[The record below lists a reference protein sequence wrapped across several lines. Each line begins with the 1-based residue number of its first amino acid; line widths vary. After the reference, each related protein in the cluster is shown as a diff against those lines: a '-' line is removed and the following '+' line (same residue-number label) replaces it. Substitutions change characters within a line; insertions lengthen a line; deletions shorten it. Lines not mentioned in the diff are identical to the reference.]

1 MNTSEFN
8 EAQKHLYHV
17 AMNMKMQEKI
27 SPEGIGHFE
36 AAIEALSDNEI
47 PYEESELAIDYLE
60 GMKDKYVEGV
70 GYEAHPLPEYY
81 AIETAINALYSKNK
95 AVTMNCRDLTPY
107 FEKQEQINERNAAI
121 CDALAVYFGDAK
133 DTILN
138 DPVEL
143 QKWLGRVAWHTRK
156 VDELARK
163 LEKVEKILS
172 DWQEDL
178 ERDLE
183 AFDSMRE
190 LCDIVLD
197 SDQEKDAVDE
207 DIER

>member
-1 MNTSEFN
+1 MRLEEMNTSEFN

-17 AMNMKMQEKI
+17 AMNMKMQGKI
-27 SPEGIGHFE
+27 APDGIGHFE

-60 GMKDKYVEGV
+60 KMKNDYVEGF

-81 AIETAINALYSKNK
+81 AIETAVKAL
-95 AVTMNCRDLTPY
+95 
-107 FEKQEQINERNAAI
+107 EKVNW
-121 CDALAVYFGDAK
+121 YAK
-133 DTILN
+133 
-138 DPVEL
+138 
-143 QKWLGRVAWHTRK
+143 K

-163 LEKVEKILS
+163 LEKVEKVVS
-172 DWQEDL
+172 EWQEDP
-178 ERDLE
+178 ERDIE

-197 SDQEKDAVDE
+197 NSQEEHIIDE
-207 DIER
+207 DVER